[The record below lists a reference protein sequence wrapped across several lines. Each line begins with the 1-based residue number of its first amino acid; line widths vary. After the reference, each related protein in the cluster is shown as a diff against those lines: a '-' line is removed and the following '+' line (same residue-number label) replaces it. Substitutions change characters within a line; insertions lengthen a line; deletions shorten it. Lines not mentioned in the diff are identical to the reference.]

1 MENIVFQTRI
11 LVTHNLTLLPH
22 IDLIIV
28 MEEGRI
34 SQMGTYQ
41 ELISKRANFA
51 DLIKVFSTEHTSGET
66 TLMEGEIC
74 ILWLL
79 NVFSLFIQASQNIP
93 PPLPRNK

>member
-1 MENIVFQTRI
+1 MENIVFQTLI

-22 IDLIIV
+22 TDLIIV

-51 DLIKVFSTEHTSGET
+51 DLIKVFSAEHRSGET
-66 TLMEGEIC
+66 TLTEGEIC

-79 NVFSLFIQASQNIP
+79 NGF
-93 PPLPRNK
+93 LPFHSSISKYSSSTS

>member
-1 MENIVFQTRI
+1 MENIVFQTLI

-22 IDLIIV
+22 TDLIIV

-51 DLIKVFSTEHTSGET
+51 DLIKVFSAEHTSGET
-66 TLMEGEIC
+66 TLTEGEIC

-79 NVFSLFIQASQNIP
+79 NVF
-93 PPLPRNK
+93 LPFHSSISKYSSSTS